1 MRTLEAIWQDS
12 AAAVRGIRRSP
23 AFALAAVA
31 TLALGIGANTAIFAL
46 INAVLLA
53 PLPYPRADRIAQL
66 WLMYPG
72 GKSLVLSIPE
82 VNLLGQQT
90 EVFQDFAAYDFGGP
104 GVNITGLDAPEQVKG
119 IHVSRNYFRL
129 FGARFQLG
137 RGFSADEDRPNGG
150 RVVVISH
157 ALWEQT

>member
-1 MRTLEAIWQDS
+1 MRSCSHPCRTRGRIGSPNCGLCIR
-12 AAAVRGIRRSP
+12 AAKVWSC
-23 AFALAAVA
+23 L
-31 TLALGIGANTAIFAL
+31 
-46 INAVLLA
+46 
-53 PLPYPRADRIAQL
+53 
-66 WLMYPG
+66 
-72 GKSLVLSIPE
+72 IPE
-82 VNLLGQQT
+82 VNLLAQQT

-104 GVNITGLDAPEQVKG
+104 GVNITGLDAPEQVQG